1 METKGN
7 LMTEVL
13 PDLLAG
19 PVVRRLLPQQMVLWF
34 VCSRPVDAVV
44 ELYRPDGL
52 IESHPLNTKNT
63 EKLPIGER
71 AFVYLVNITPET
83 ALPLGERFEY
93 DLKLAVDG
101 GEMALAQLQSSLLY
115 PGETRPSLVIKTKL
129 DQVLHGS
136 CRKPHYPSDDGLL
149 QADQALQASINDDAD
164 RPALLLMSGD
174 QIYADDVAG
183 PMLTAIHQVIRLLGL
198 HGETLSGA
206 NVGDSEAL
214 YRDTSCYYQRENLL
228 PHNRANETLR
238 DKFFGGARK
247 PIFTADGAHN
257 HLITLGE
264 VMAMYLLVWSPTL
277 WAHVK
282 TNVVDVQEDYQDRY
296 LEEQKQLA
304 HFAEGLPRVQR
315 ALAHLPVYMIFDDHD
330 VTDDWNLTRGWEEA
344 AYGHPFSRRII
355 GNALIGYWVCQGWG
369 NAPENFSD
377 ELLSLVRD
385 YFKTPDDQKQNTL
398 IDGFLEFE
406 RWHYTLP
413 TSPKLVVLDTRTHRW
428 WSESS
433 LSKPSGLM
441 DWEAMSELQQELIDE
456 SAVVIVSPAPIFGVK
471 LIETI
476 QRAFTYFGHAL
487 TVDAENWM
495 AHPGSANTLL
505 NIIRHPKTPQNFVIL
520 SGDVHYSFVYD
531 VVIRHRKNSP
541 NIWQITCSGMKN
553 EFPTQLLPW
562 LDRINRMMY
571 GSRSPLNWFTKRRH
585 MRIKARR
592 PTAEPNHLHN
602 GSGLGLVRLG
612 AEGQPLSIEV
622 LGANGSR
629 TAFPDPKGEQPL
641 VSD

>member
-1 METKGN
+1 MEVI
-7 LMTEVL
+7 MVDAL
-13 PDLLAG
+13 PELIAG
-19 PVVRRLLPQQMVLWF
+19 PVVRRLQPEQMVLWF
-34 VCSRPVDAVV
+34 VCSRQVDVV
-44 ELYRPDGL
+44 LELYREDGAV
-52 IESHPLNTKNT
+52 ESYPLNGSNT
-63 EKLPIGER
+63 EILPIGER
-71 AFVYLVNITPET
+71 AYVYLVNVIPNSR
-83 ALPLGERFEY
+83 LPLGERFEY
-93 DLKLAVDG
+93 DLKFSGDEG
-101 GEMALAQLQSSLLY
+101 TQGLAQLQPTLLY
-115 PGETRPSLVIKTKL
+115 PGESRPSLVIKSRL
-129 DQVLHGS
+129 DKVLHGS

-149 QADQALQASINDDAD
+149 QADLVLQSSVHNAEE

-183 PMLTAIHQVIRLLGL
+183 PMLTAIHQVIELLGL
-198 HGETLSGA
+198 QSETLTGA
-206 NVGDSEAL
+206 TVKDSDEL
-214 YRDTSCYYQRENLL
+214 YRNTCCYYQRENLL

-238 DKFFGGARK
+238 DKFFGGAKK

-264 VMAMYLLVWSPTL
+264 VLAMYLLVWSPSL
-277 WAHVK
+277 WAYVK
-282 TNVVDVQEDYQDRY
+282 TNVSDVDENYRDRY

-315 ALAHLPVYMIFDDHD
+315 AMAHLPVYMIFDDHD
-330 VTDDWNLTRGWEEA
+330 VTDDWNLTRGWEDA

-369 NAPENFSD
+369 NAPQHFTD
-377 ELLSLVRD
+377 EVIPSVRN
-385 YFKTPDDQKQNTL
+385 YFDTPDNMQQDAL
-398 IDGFLEFE
+398 IDCLLDFGH
-406 RWHYTLP
+406 WHYTLP

-428 WSESS
+428 WSENS

-441 DWEAMSELQQELIDE
+441 DWETMSELQQELIDE

-476 QRAFTYFGHAL
+476 QRVFTYFGHAL

-495 AHPGSANTLL
+495 AHPGSASTLL

-531 VVIRHRKNSP
+531 VVVRHRKNSP
-541 NIWQITCSGMKN
+541 SIWQITCSGMKN
-553 EFPTQLLPW
+553 EFPSKLLPW
-562 LDRINRMMY
+562 LDRINRMLY

-592 PTAEPNHLHN
+592 PTEEPNHLHN
-602 GSGLGLVRLG
+602 GSGLGLVYLG
-612 AEGQPLSIEV
+612 PEGQPTSISV

-629 TAFPDPKGEQPL
+629 THFPDPKGEQPL